1 MRKQSRKII
10 AIRNRVAAGFFVLL
24 FIVYASD
31 STRVSDLDRVLANKQ
46 LVMLTLLGTTT
57 YFEDGQGKNGFEY
70 ILAKEFADSLGVE
83 LVVNPKSTL
92 PSLLHSVGGPQG
104 DFAAANLVKTSDRNK
119 SLKFSIPYHQVIQQL
134 IYKAGSKKPKSLND
148 LSGDLAVIA
157 GSSHSEQLRELRN
170 KLPNLDWVEEP
181 DAEMGDMIR
190 RVHSGE
196 IAYTVA
202 DSLAY
207 VANRHIYPNARKAFD
222 ISAPQSIAWA
232 FPTHSDGSLLEAA
245 NKFLEDYIKSGQL
258 ESLKQQLFA
267 HTENF
272 SAGGSQQLG
281 KLVAE
286 RLPKFESAFKMAAE
300 KYGVDWYLIAA
311 MAYQESHWN
320 PNAKSPTGVRG
331 LMMLTLDTAKEM
343 KVTNR
348 LDPMQS
354 LDGGVA
360 YFLKLK
366 SRLPK
371 RITDPDRTMLALAAY
386 NVGFGHLEDARVL
399 TARNRKNPDLWVDVR
414 EHLPLLSNKQYYST
428 VKHGYARGNEPVIY
442 VDNIQYY
449 KSYLQ
454 LYAMSRRTDSVDEQ
468 ESAQSADWDS
478 NTPHTL

>member
-1 MRKQSRKII
+1 MGKPSRKVI
-10 AIRNRVAAGFFVLL
+10 AIRNRVAAGFFALL
-24 FIVYASD
+24 FVAYASD
-31 STRVSDLDRVLANKQ
+31 STRISDLDRVLANKQ
-46 LVMLTLLGTTT
+46 LVMLTLPGTTT
-57 YFEDGQGKNGFEY
+57 YFEDGHGKNGFEY
-70 ILAKEFADSLGVE
+70 ILAKEFADSLGVK

-92 PSLLHSVGGPQG
+92 PSLLLSVGGPQG
-104 DFAAANLVKTSDRNK
+104 DFAAANLVNTSDRNK
-119 SLKFSIPYHQVIQQL
+119 SLKFSIPYHQVVQQL
-134 IYKAGSKKPKSLND
+134 IYKAGNKKPKSLD
-148 LSGDLAVIA
+148 QLSGDLVVIA

-170 KLPNLDWVEEP
+170 DLPSLDWLEEA

-222 ISAPQSIAWA
+222 ISPPQSIAWA
-232 FPTHSDGSLLEAA
+232 FPAHSDGTLLEAA
-245 NKFLEDYIKSGQL
+245 NSFLKDYIASGQL

-281 KLVAE
+281 KLVAQ
-286 RLPKFESAFKMAAE
+286 RLPKFEPAFRAAAE
-300 KYGVDWYLIAA
+300 KYGIDWYLIAA
-311 MAYQESHWN
+311 IAYQESHWN
-320 PNAKSPTGVRG
+320 PKAKSPTGVRG

-343 KVTNR
+343 KVSNR

-354 LDGGVA
+354 LEGGVA

-366 SRLPK
+366 DRLPK
-371 RITDPDRTMLALAAY
+371 RITDPDRTLLALAAY

-454 LYAMSRRTDSVDEQ
+454 LYAMSRQTDTSDEQ
-468 ESAQSADWDS
+468 GSDQSADWDS
-478 NTPHTL
+478 STPHSL